1 MDDGLI
7 GWLAVM
13 MACACFG
20 SFGVPI
26 KHPSVLQANVHPLV
40 FQSYKTLWVFITC
53 WGVLLF
59 RDLHFT
65 WWGVVSGI
73 FWVPGGIAAV
83 VSVTNIGLAVG
94 QGVWST
100 LIVIVSFSWGVLFF
114 DERMKSTTGSLL
126 ALTLL
131 VAGIIGMTF
140 FASPTRTTTKYRAI
154 ADERGGGGPPSP
166 EAGAKAQEKNSRKWT
181 LGMGAAIFNGLWG
194 GSNMVCVRI
203 IAVSELSVCSSL

>member
-1 MDDGLI
+1 MDDSTT
-7 GWLAVM
+7 GWLAVL

-26 KHPSVLQANVHPLV
+26 KHPSVLKADVHPLV
-40 FQSYKTLWVFITC
+40 FQSYKTLWVFITS

-114 DERMKSTTGSLL
+114 HEQMRSTSGSLL
-126 ALTLL
+126 ALALL
-131 VAGIIGMTF
+131 VLGIAGMTF
-140 FASPTRTTTKYRAI
+140 FARPTASKYQEI
-154 ADERGGGGPPSP
+154 ADSRDSEEDPPSP
-166 EAGAKAQEKNSRKWT
+166 TAGAKLKTASDRRWA
-181 LGMGAAIFNGLWG
+181 LGLGAAIFNGLWG
-194 GSNMVCVRI
+194 GSTMVRLCA
-203 IAVSELSVCSSL
+203 AVACSSMVANG